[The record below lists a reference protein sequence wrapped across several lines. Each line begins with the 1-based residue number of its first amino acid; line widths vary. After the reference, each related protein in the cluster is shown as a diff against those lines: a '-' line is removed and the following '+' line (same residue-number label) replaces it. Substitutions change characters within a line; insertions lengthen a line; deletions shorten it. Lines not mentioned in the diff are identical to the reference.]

1 MKALKCHSFRSSA
14 FLAASLATTLG
25 CLGINSASAQST
37 NNAANNAISNGTV
50 KIDIEACQ
58 ALNDSTALDQESIKT
73 RIACY
78 SRDVEHLNLL
88 VSQLMSERDSLVA
101 EAESQSA
108 SIDEYKLELAKRQDA
123 MQRLEERAAVLK
135 QQLDDVSADRKQVRE
150 KLFNMIAEGK
160 DQAVEVEANKRL
172 FENFSESYV
181 NLTNEIEELRNRLQ
195 DFETSNT
202 ELSDQQLATQIE
214 NQQLQSD
221 QKELTGKIT
230 SLEESVTELQTEKEA
245 LQADL
250 DNANYQ
256 LDAIKNQLANNAE
269 VVQQQISEIAELKSS
284 LTDSETLR
292 VELEATIASMNE
304 KHLDEIE
311 TLNSQTEKLN
321 NEIETLNQQQLA
333 LQEASEKSSEELNST
348 VASRDEQ
355 IAALTAAKKDLNAER
370 ETLISQITALEKS
383 HLEQTQGFKNEASK
397 LEDQIA
403 ALTSEKSDLDSQLLE
418 QQSENDKLKAYA
430 KQSDEKNDEL
440 NIAADKLR
448 EKLDSAN
455 TQASDLQASI
465 DDLSQQSKSD
475 KAMFTEQVA
484 SLNSTIE
491 KNQQESANLSAE
503 LNTIKPQLQTAEEN
517 LLASEKQNKELVTSI
532 ADLEQSL
539 MQATAEQKKLKSALQ
554 ETEDQSKKVNKDLA
568 SLKDNAETL
577 TSLLAMSRAHSK
589 NADATLAELR
599 AEMSE
604 ADNDLQAKQAELEA
618 LLAEKTRIENEFKAM
633 ASEAN
638 AQAEAIRK
646 SLQEA
651 GHDAVKVSVSD
662 DNSIGILLGSAQ
674 LFRTGSTRLRTEGQ
688 QILGDLAKSFQ
699 LADDR
704 RIMISGH
711 SDDVPLG
718 SKLAERFKDNWGL
731 SLARALATADFF
743 TQQADISAERMTV
756 SGLGATQPIADNET
770 AEGRQQNRRVEI
782 SLVPAG
788 DTMASA
794 E

>member
-1 MKALKCHSFRSSA
+1 MKALKCQSFRSSA

-37 NNAANNAISNGTV
+37 KNATDNGAV
-50 KIDIEACQ
+50 KVDMEACQ

-88 VSQLMSERDSLVA
+88 VSQLMTERDTLVA

-123 MQRLEERAAVLK
+123 MQRLEVRAAELT

-150 KLFNMIAEGK
+150 QLFNMIAEGK
-160 DQAVEVEANKRL
+160 DQPVEVEANKRL

-181 NLTNEIEELRNRLQ
+181 SLTTEIEELRKRLR

-214 NQQLQSD
+214 NQQLQAD

-230 SLEESVTELQTEKEA
+230 SLEKSVTELQSEKEA
-245 LQADL
+245 LQAEL
-250 DNANYQ
+250 DNTNYQ
-256 LDAIKNQLANNAE
+256 LDAIKTQLMTNAE
-269 VVQQQISEIAELKSS
+269 VVQQQLSEIVELKSS
-284 LTDSETLR
+284 LADSETQR
-292 VELEATIASMNE
+292 VELEATIASLNE
-304 KHLDEIE
+304 KHLDEIK
-311 TLNSQTEKLN
+311 TLNSQTEELN
-321 NEIETLNQQQLA
+321 NEIDALNQQQLA
-333 LQEASEKSSEELNST
+333 LQEASAKSSEELNST
-348 VASRDEQ
+348 LASRDEE
-355 IAALTAAKKDLNAER
+355 IAALAAARKELNAER
-370 ETLISQITALEKS
+370 ETLVSQITALEKS
-383 HLEQTQGFKNEASK
+383 HLEQTQGFKDEASK
-397 LEDQIA
+397 LADQIA
-403 ALTSEKSDLDSQLLE
+403 ALTTEKSDLDSQLLE
-418 QQSENDKLKAYA
+418 QKSENDKLKAYA

-455 TQASDLQASI
+455 IQASDLLTSI
-465 DDLSQQSKSD
+465 DDLNQQSKSD

-484 SLNSTIE
+484 ALNSTIE
-491 KNQQESANLSAE
+491 KNQQESADLSAE

-517 LLASEKQNKELVTSI
+517 LLASEKQNEELVTSI

-539 MQATAEQKKLKSALQ
+539 LQAAAEQKKLKNALL
-554 ETEDQSKKVNKDLA
+554 ETEDQSKKVNEDLA

-604 ADNDLQAKQAELEA
+604 ADNNLQAKQAELEA

-646 SLQEA
+646 SLQDA

-662 DNSIGILLGSAQ
+662 DNSIGILLGSGQ

-743 TQQADISAERMTV
+743 TEQAGISAERMTV
-756 SGLGATQPIADNET
+756 SGLGSTQPIADNET
-770 AEGRQQNRRVEI
+770 EEGRQQNRRVEI